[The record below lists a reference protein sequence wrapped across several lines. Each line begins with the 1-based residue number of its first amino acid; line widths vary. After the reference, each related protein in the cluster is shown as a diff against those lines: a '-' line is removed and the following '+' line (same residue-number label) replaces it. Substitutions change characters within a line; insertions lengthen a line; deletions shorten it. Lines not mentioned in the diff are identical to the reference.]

1 MHLRGPSMIPHDN
14 VFVLCTGRC
23 GSMTLS
29 RAAAQLS
36 NWSAG
41 HESRTHLTGAAR
53 LAYPPRHV
61 EVDNR
66 LVWLLGRLERDW
78 GDAAAYVHLTR
89 DPEATAQSFVR
100 RRHQGIL
107 KGYREAILARSAR
120 RNPGALPIDFARDY
134 VDTATENIRHFL
146 RDKSHV
152 LPMRLESLSEDW
164 PRFCDWIGAEGDLQA
179 AATEIAT
186 RHNTSRP

>member
-1 MHLRGPSMIPHDN
+1 MIPRSN

-29 RAAAQLS
+29 RAAGHLT

-41 HESRTHLTGAAR
+41 HEGRTHLTGPAR
-53 LAYPPRHV
+53 LAYPPRHI
-61 EVDNR
+61 EIDNR
-66 LVWLLGRLERDW
+66 LAWMLGRLERDW

-107 KGYREAILARSAR
+107 KSYRTAILARSER
-120 RNPGALPIDFARDY
+120 RNAEARPVDFARDY
-134 VDTATENIRHFL
+134 VDTVTENIQLFL
-146 RDKSHV
+146 RGKSHV
-152 LPMRLESLSEDW
+152 LPMRLETLAEDW
-164 PRFCDWIGAEGDLQA
+164 PRFCDWIGAEGDMEA
-179 AATEIAT
+179 AAAEIAT
-186 RHNTSRP
+186 PHNASRP